1 MRPPGFSPVHDLP
14 RPFRRTPAVARRRSM
29 HLESPSSRR
38 SSYSSSYGRRDGG
51 GFLRKVGITLVLLL
65 LVVIGAGVYQWTRD
79 MPAQQVNAAYTTTV
93 TAPGGAAK
101 LPWPS
106 EGQAAVA
113 VTGGATM
120 AWPAT
125 GARPAPIA
133 SLAKMMT
140 AYQILTDHPLGAH
153 STGPTMRV
161 TAADVRDY
169 QHRAAQQQ
177 SVLAVRAGERLSEYK
192 ALQAL
197 LIPSANNVATI
208 LARWDAGSVTKFVA
222 KMNASAKQLG
232 LTNTHYADPDGTS
245 ARTASTAVDQL
256 TLAQKAMTLPTFA
269 AIVRQPVATFPVAGS
284 LFNYDFEIGHHGFI
298 GIKTGSHAA
307 AGGCWAFA
315 ARRTVDG
322 KPSIVY
328 GVVLGQHAKKTGAL
342 IQPALALGR
351 RLADAAPK
359 VVQRITLLDAQ
370 TNVGSLHAPW
380 RDDVPLVTQKEISV
394 VASPGQKYA
403 AQLSL
408 HVPSGSHVAAGT
420 AVGTLTV
427 AGVSTPVVVGRD
439 APGPAVKWRLTHL

>member
-1 MRPPGFSPVHDLP
+1 MYLD
-14 RPFRRTPAVARRRSM
+14 RRSA
-29 HLESPSSRR
+29 RR
-38 SSYSSSYGRRDGG
+38 SSYSSYSRHEGG
-51 GFLRKVGITLVLLL
+51 GFLRKLGIALVLLL
-65 LVVIGAGVYQWTRD
+65 LVVIGAGAYQWTRSL
-79 MPAQQVNAAYTTTV
+79 PAQEVNAAYAGTV
-93 TAPGGAAK
+93 TARGGPAQM
-101 LPWPS
+101 PWPH

-153 STGPTMRV
+153 ATGPTMRV

-169 QHRAAQQQ
+169 RRRAARQE

-222 KMNASAKQLG
+222 KMNASAKRLG

-245 ARTASTAVDQL
+245 AQTASTAVDQL
-256 TLAQKAMTLPTFA
+256 TLAQKAMTLKTFA

-322 KPSIVY
+322 KPSVVY
-328 GVVLGQHAKKTGAL
+328 GVVLGQPEKKTGPL

-351 RLADAAPK
+351 RLADTAPK
-359 VVQRITLLDAQ
+359 VVQRVTLVTAG
-370 TNVGSLHAPW
+370 TTVGTLRAPW
-380 RDDVPLVTQKEISV
+380 RDDVPLATKQSLSV
-394 VASPGQKYA
+394 VGSPGQKYA
-403 AQLSL
+403 AQLKLNAPTSR
-408 HVPSGSHVAAGT
+408 HVAAGT
-420 AVGTLTV
+420 VVGTLTV
-427 AGVSTPVVVGRD
+427 AGVSTPVVVAHD
-439 APGPAVKWRLTHL
+439 APGPAVKWRLTRAR

>member
-1 MRPPGFSPVHDLP
+1 MYLDRPS
-14 RPFRRTPAVARRRSM
+14 A
-29 HLESPSSRR
+29 RR
-38 SSYSSSYGRRDGG
+38 SSYSSYSRREGG

-140 AYQILTDHPLGAH
+140 AYQILTDHPLGARAA
-153 STGPTMRV
+153 GPNLRV

-208 LARWDAGSVTKFVA
+208 LARWDAGSVAKFVA
-222 KMNASAKQLG
+222 KMNATAKQLG

-245 ARTASTAVDQL
+245 AQTASTAVDQL

-269 AIVRQPVATFPVAGS
+269 AIVRQPVATFPVAGP

-322 KPSIVY
+322 KPTIVY

-351 RLADAAPK
+351 RLADATPK
-359 VVQRITLLDAQ
+359 VVRRVTLVTAG
-370 TNVGSLHAPW
+370 TKVGTLRAPW
-380 RDDVPLVTQKEISV
+380 RDDVPVTTEHNLSV
-394 VASPGQKYA
+394 VASPGEKYA
-403 AQLSL
+403 VQLQL
-408 HVPSGSHVAAGT
+408 HAPTSRHVTAGT
-420 AVGTLTV
+420 VVGTYTV
-427 AGVSTPVVVGRD
+427 AGVSTPVIVARD
-439 APGPAVKWRLTHL
+439 AAGPTLKWRFTRV